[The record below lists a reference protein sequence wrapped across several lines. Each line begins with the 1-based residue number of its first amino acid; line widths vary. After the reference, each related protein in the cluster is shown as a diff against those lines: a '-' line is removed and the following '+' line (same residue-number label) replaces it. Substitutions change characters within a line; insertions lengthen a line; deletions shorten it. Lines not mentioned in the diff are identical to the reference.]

1 MFELIKD
8 KIWDMLKEKEI
19 SLAMIYDQQG
29 KILWHNGRSF

>member
-29 KILWHNGRSF
+29 KIL